1 MTKNIF
7 FTITIFAI
15 SLLFA
20 SGCEESSLSPSSEP
34 AALQSAP
41 AKAPVVAAPV
51 VPERVVKPKSVV
63 KAVPAPV
70 AKPVPARVVKAKPAP
85 ASADQVQAFYQQ
97 RAEQEITAEN
107 MEAEL
112 KKIEQQIN
120 KEISSGL

>member
-7 FTITIFAI
+7 FVVTIFAI

-20 SGCEESSLSPSSEP
+20 SGCEESSLSSSSEP

-51 VPERVVKPKSVV
+51 VPERVVKPKPVV
-63 KAVPAPV
+63 KAAPAPV
-70 AKPVPARVVKAKPAP
+70 AKPAPSRQVPAI
-85 ASADQVQAFYQQ
+85 YQQ

-120 KEISSGL
+120 KELSSGL